1 MLKYCEWQYFKNFL
15 GTSIISAVIFIRST
29 INQMTTEIILV
40 FSILF
45 ITIILFAFEIFSVDK
60 IAMLL
65 IATLAL
71 TGIVKPEEAISG
83 FSNTATITVLS
94 LMIIALALEDNGV
107 IASLAR
113 YLKNLHI
120 LPLFLLLPVFMFITG
135 GISAF
140 INTTAVVIV
149 FIKIIAEL
157 SKRFN
162 LPQSKLLLPISF
174 AGILGGSC
182 TLMGTST
189 NLIVN
194 SIALDLG
201 AEKFSFF
208 EFSFFGLIFLI
219 VGIIVV
225 TILSRWLPEDS
236 KENLQEA
243 YELENYITTV
253 IINKDSGLID
263 KNIEDTF
270 LYSDPEI
277 SILKLKRNKLIT
289 NAPGKYITLKEKDQL
304 VLMCDLE
311 SLSKINEAEGLSVHK
326 RQDKDQK
333 SESEEETEQRKLEEW
348 QFVEVLVLPGS
359 TLIGKTLKEL
369 RKQTFQNAFP
379 IAIKKRRNMRNSK
392 ERLVRRNMDQISLK
406 PGDRLL
412 VEIPQNEIGQLYDME
427 NVAVLMQH
435 KSRPSVNNKKR
446 TLSFII
452 LLLVIALAASGILNI
467 LISAITGVCLLL
479 LTRCLE
485 LNDVYHR
492 INWQVIFLLAGMI
505 PLGIAMNN
513 SGADK
518 WISDQLLTILS
529 GQSNLI
535 IIGLIFLIT
544 MLMSSVVSN
553 NATAIIMTPIAIA
566 VGIGLDLSL
575 KPFILSV
582 LFGANFSFFT
592 PMGYQTNTLIYGM
605 GFYKFKHFF
614 LIGGV
619 LSIILWVLGTFMLS
633 TLL

>member
-1 MLKYCEWQYFKNFL
+1 
-15 GTSIISAVIFIRST
+15 
-29 INQMTTEIILV
+29 MTTEIILV

-45 ITIILFAFEIFSVDK
+45 ITIILFAFEVFSVDK
-60 IAMLL
+60 IAMLI
-65 IATLAL
+65 IASLAL
-71 TGIVKPEEAISG
+71 TGLVEPEEAISG

-113 YLKNLHI
+113 FLKNLHV

-149 FIKIIAEL
+149 FIKIISEL

-194 SIALDLG
+194 SVAKDLG

-225 TILSRWLPEDS
+225 TIASRWLPNDS
-236 KENLQEA
+236 KENLHDA
-243 YELENYITTV
+243 YDLENYVTTV
-253 IINKDSGLID
+253 VISKDSNLID

-270 LYSDPEI
+270 LYTNPEI
-277 SILKLKRNKLIT
+277 SILKLTRNKQIT
-289 NAPGKYITLKEKDQL
+289 NAPGRYITLKANDKL
-304 VLMCDLE
+304 VLMCDIENLAK
-311 SLSKINEAEGLSVHK
+311 LNDAEGLSVHK
-326 RQDKDQK
+326 TQEKDKKRQVIEND
-333 SESEEETEQRKLEEW
+333 EENKNAKKQDDLG
-348 QFVEVLVLPGS
+348 FVELLILPGS
-359 TLIGKTLKEL
+359 ILIGKNLKQL
-369 RKQTFQNAFP
+369 RKQTFQSALP
-379 IAIKKRRNMRNSK
+379 IAIRKRRNIRNTK
-392 ERLVRRNMDQISLK
+392 ERLFRKDIDQITLK

-412 VEIPQNEIGQLYDME
+412 VEVPRNEIGQLYDME
-427 NVAVLMQH
+427 NVAILQEH
-435 KSRPSVNNKKR
+435 KTKPSVNNNKR
-446 TLSFII
+446 TISFAI
-452 LLLVIALAASGILNI
+452 LLLVVGLAASGLLPI
-467 LISAITGVCLLL
+467 LISALTGVCLLL
-479 LTRCLE
+479 LTRCLD

-513 SGADK
+513 TGADK
-518 WISDQLLTILS
+518 WISDHLLAILS
-529 GQSNLI
+529 GQSNLVV
-535 IIGLIFLIT
+535 IGLIFLIT

-566 VGIGLDLSL
+566 VAVGLDLSM

-614 LIGGV
+614 IIGGI
-619 LSIILWVLGTFMLS
+619 LSVILWVLGTFMLS
-633 TLL
+633 TLF

>member
-1 MLKYCEWQYFKNFL
+1 
-15 GTSIISAVIFIRST
+15 
-29 INQMTTEIILV
+29 MTTEIILV

-45 ITIILFAFEIFSVDK
+45 ITIILFAFEVFSVDK
-60 IAMLL
+60 IAMLI
-65 IATLAL
+65 IASLAL
-71 TGIVKPEEAISG
+71 TGLVEPEEAISG

-113 YLKNLHI
+113 FLKNLHV

-149 FIKIIAEL
+149 FIKIISEL

-194 SIALDLG
+194 SVAKDLG

-225 TILSRWLPEDS
+225 TIASRWLPNDS
-236 KENLQEA
+236 KENLRDA
-243 YELENYITTV
+243 YDLENYVTTV
-253 IINKDSGLID
+253 VISKDSNLID

-270 LYSDPEI
+270 LYTNPEI
-277 SILKLKRNKLIT
+277 SILKLTRNKQIT
-289 NAPGKYITLKEKDQL
+289 NAPGRYITLKANDIL
-304 VLMCDLE
+304 VLMCDIENLAK
-311 SLSKINEAEGLSVHK
+311 LNDAEGLSVHK
-326 RQDKDQK
+326 TQEKDKKRQVIEND
-333 SESEEETEQRKLEEW
+333 EENKNAKKQDDLG
-348 QFVEVLVLPGS
+348 FVELLILPGS
-359 TLIGKTLKEL
+359 ILIGKNLKQL
-369 RKQTFQNAFP
+369 RKQTFQSALP
-379 IAIKKRRNMRNSK
+379 IAIRKRRNIRNTK
-392 ERLVRRNMDQISLK
+392 ERLFRKDIDQITLK

-412 VEIPQNEIGQLYDME
+412 VEVPKNEIGQLYDME
-427 NVAVLMQH
+427 NVAILQEH
-435 KSRPSVNNKKR
+435 KTKPSVNNNKR
-446 TLSFII
+446 TISFAI
-452 LLLVIALAASGILNI
+452 LLLVVGLAASGLLPI
-467 LISAITGVCLLL
+467 LISALTGVCLLL
-479 LTRCLE
+479 LTRCLD

-513 SGADK
+513 TGADK
-518 WISDQLLTILS
+518 WISDHLLAILS
-529 GQSNLI
+529 GQSNLVV
-535 IIGLIFLIT
+535 IGLIFLIT

-566 VGIGLDLSL
+566 VAVGLDLSM

-605 GFYKFKHFF
+605 GFYKFKHFV
-614 LIGGV
+614 LIGGI

-633 TLL
+633 TLF

>member
-1 MLKYCEWQYFKNFL
+1 
-15 GTSIISAVIFIRST
+15 
-29 INQMTTEIILV
+29 MTTEIILV

-45 ITIILFAFEIFSVDK
+45 VTIILFAFEVFSVDK
-60 IAMLL
+60 IAMLI
-65 IATLAL
+65 IASLAL
-71 TGIVKPEEAISG
+71 TGLVEPEEAISG

-113 YLKNLHI
+113 FLKNLHI

-162 LPQSKLLLPISF
+162 LPEAKLLLPISF

-194 SIALDLG
+194 SVAKDLG

-208 EFSFFGLIFLI
+208 EFSFFGLIFLV

-225 TILSRWLPEDS
+225 TILSRWLPKDS
-236 KENLQEA
+236 KENLHDA
-243 YELENYITTV
+243 YDLENYVTTV
-253 IINKDSGLID
+253 VISKDSKLID

-270 LYSDPEI
+270 LYTNPEI
-277 SILKLKRNKLIT
+277 SILKLTRNKQIT
-289 NAPGKYITLKEKDQL
+289 NAPGRYITLKANDKL
-304 VLMCDLE
+304 VLMCDIENLAK
-311 SLSKINEAEGLSVHK
+311 LNDAEGLSVHK
-326 RQDKDQK
+326 TQEKDKKKQAIE
-333 SESEEETEQRKLEEW
+333 SIEESENTKKQNDLG
-348 QFVEVLVLPGS
+348 FVELLILPGS
-359 TLIGKTLKEL
+359 ILIGKTLKQL
-369 RKQTFQNAFP
+369 RKQTFHSALP
-379 IAIKKRRNMRNSK
+379 IAIKKRRNIRNTK
-392 ERLVRRNMDQISLK
+392 ERLVRKNIEQITLK

-412 VEIPQNEIGQLYDME
+412 VEVPKNEIGQLYDIE
-427 NVAVLMQH
+427 NVAILMEH
-435 KSRPSVNNKKR
+435 KTKPSVNIKKR
-446 TLSFII
+446 TLSFMI
-452 LLLVIALAASGILNI
+452 LLLVIGLAASGVLTI

-492 INWQVIFLLAGMI
+492 INWQVIFLLAGMM
-505 PLGIAMNN
+505 PLGIAMHN

-518 WISDQLLTILS
+518 WISDQLLNILS

-535 IIGLIFLIT
+535 VIGLIFLMT

-566 VGIGLDLSL
+566 VAVGLDLSM

-605 GFYKFKHFF
+605 GLYKFKHFF
-614 LIGGV
+614 IIGGI

-633 TLL
+633 ALL

>member
-1 MLKYCEWQYFKNFL
+1 
-15 GTSIISAVIFIRST
+15 
-29 INQMTTEIILV
+29 
-40 FSILF
+40 
-45 ITIILFAFEIFSVDK
+45 
-60 IAMLL
+60 MLL

-71 TGIVKPEEAISG
+71 TGLVSPQEAISG
-83 FSNTATITVLS
+83 FSNIATITVLS

-107 IASLAR
+107 IATLAR
-113 YLKNLHI
+113 FLKNLHV
-120 LPLFLLLPVFMFITG
+120 LPLFLLLPIFMFITG

-201 AEKFSFF
+201 AEKFDFF

-219 VGIIVV
+219 VGIIVI
-225 TILSRWLPEDS
+225 TILSKWLPKDS
-236 KENLQEA
+236 KEDIQEA
-243 YELENYITTV
+243 YELEDYITTV
-253 IINKDSGLID
+253 TIPKDSKLID
-263 KNIEDTF
+263 KKIEDTIF
-270 LYSDPEI
+270 YLNSEI
-277 SILKLKRNKLIT
+277 SILKLVRNKQIT
-289 NAPGKYITLKEKDQL
+289 NAPGKYITLKEKDKL

-311 SLSKINEAEGLSVHK
+311 TLAMLNDAEGISVHK
-326 RQDKDQK
+326 DKDENK
-333 SESEEETEQRKLEEW
+333 KEKDKNEEEVDTKKVVEDW
-348 QFVEVLVLPGS
+348 QYVEMLILPGS
-359 TLIGKTLKEL
+359 ILVGKTLKQL

-379 IAIKKRRNMRNSK
+379 IAIKKRRNIRNTK
-392 ERLVRRNMDQISLK
+392 ERLVRKNIDHITLK

-412 VEIPQNEIGQLYDME
+412 VEVPQNEINQLYDLE
-427 NVAVLMQH
+427 NVAILRQH
-435 KSRPSVNNKKR
+435 KSKASVNKGKKAI
-446 TLSFII
+446 SFGI
-452 LLLVIALAASGILNI
+452 LILVIGLAASGVLSI
-467 LISAITGVCLLL
+467 LISAITGVSLLL
-479 LTRCLE
+479 LTKSLD

-492 INWQVIFLLAGMI
+492 VNWQVIFLLAGMM

-513 SGADK
+513 TGADK
-518 WISDQLLTILS
+518 WISDQLLNILS
-529 GQSNLI
+529 GQSHLI

-566 VGIGLDLSL
+566 VAVGLELSM

-614 LIGGV
+614 VIGGI
-619 LSIILWVLGTFMLS
+619 LSFILWILGTFLLS
-633 TLL
+633 SLL

>member
-1 MLKYCEWQYFKNFL
+1 
-15 GTSIISAVIFIRST
+15 
-29 INQMTTEIILV
+29 MTPEIILV
-40 FSILF
+40 FSILL
-45 ITIILFAFEIFSVDK
+45 ITIILFAFEVFSVDK
-60 IAMLL
+60 IAMLV
-65 IATLAL
+65 IASLAL
-71 TGIVKPEEAISG
+71 TGLVKPEEAISG

-113 YLKNLHI
+113 FLKNLHI
-120 LPLFLLLPVFMFITG
+120 LPLFLLLPIFMFITG

-149 FIKIIAEL
+149 FIKIISEL
-157 SKRFN
+157 AKRFN
-162 LPQSKLLLPISF
+162 VSQSKLLLPISF

-194 SIALDLG
+194 SVARDLG
-201 AEKFSFF
+201 AERFSFF

-219 VGIIVV
+219 VGIIIV
-225 TILSRWLPEDS
+225 TITSRWLPNDS
-236 KENLQEA
+236 KENLQDA
-243 YELENYITTV
+243 YDLENYVTTV
-253 IINKDSGLID
+253 VINKDSNLID

-270 LYSDPEI
+270 LYKNPEI
-277 SILKLKRNKLIT
+277 SILKLTRRKQIT
-289 NAPGKYITLKEKDQL
+289 NAPGRYITLKANDKL
-304 VLMCDLE
+304 LLMCDLE
-311 SLSKINEAEGLSVHK
+311 TLAQLNEAEGVSVHK
-326 RQDKDQK
+326 TQENHKKKMADENEE
-333 SESEEETEQRKLEEW
+333 ESETKKKQDDLG
-348 QFVEVLVLPGS
+348 FVELLILPGS
-359 TLIGKTLKEL
+359 ILIGKTLKQL
-369 RKQTFQNAFP
+369 RKQTFQSALP
-379 IAIKKRRNMRNSK
+379 IAIKKRRNIRNTK
-392 ERLVRRNMDQISLK
+392 ERLVRKNIEQITIK

-412 VEIPQNEIGQLYDME
+412 VEIPRNQISQLYEME
-427 NVAVLMQH
+427 NVAVLREH
-435 KSRPSVNNKKR
+435 KTKPAVNIRKKS
-446 TLSFII
+446 LSFAI
-452 LLLVIALAASGILNI
+452 LLLVVGLAASGILSI
-467 LISAITGVCLLL
+467 LVSAITGVCLLL
-479 LTRCLE
+479 LTRCLD

-513 SGADK
+513 TGADT
-518 WISDQLLTILS
+518 WISDQLLNVLS

-535 IIGLIFLIT
+535 VIGLIFLIT

-566 VGIGLDLSL
+566 VAVGLDLSM

-605 GFYKFKHFF
+605 GIYKFKHFF
-614 LIGGV
+614 IIGGI

-633 TLL
+633 TLF

>member
-1 MLKYCEWQYFKNFL
+1 
-15 GTSIISAVIFIRST
+15 
-29 INQMTTEIILV
+29 MTAEILLV

-45 ITIILFAFEIFSVDK
+45 VTIILFAFEIFSVDK
-60 IAMLL
+60 IAMLI
-65 IATLAL
+65 IASLAL
-71 TGIVKPEEAISG
+71 TGLVKPEEAISG

-113 YLKNLHI
+113 FLKNLHI
-120 LPLFLLLPVFMFITG
+120 LPLFLLLPIFMFITG

-149 FIKIIAEL
+149 FIKIISEL

-194 SIALDLG
+194 SVAKDLG

-208 EFSFFGLIFLI
+208 EFSFFGIIFLI

-225 TILSRWLPEDS
+225 TIASRWLPNDA

-243 YELENYITTV
+243 YDLENYVTTV
-253 IINKDSGLID
+253 TIRKDSKLID
-263 KNIEDTF
+263 KKIEDTF
-270 LYSDPEI
+270 LYTNPEI
-277 SILKLKRNKLIT
+277 SILKLTRNRQIT
-289 NAPGKYITLKEKDQL
+289 NAPGRYISLKANDKL
-304 VLMCDLE
+304 LLMCDLE
-311 SLSKINEAEGLSVHK
+311 NLAKINEAEGLNVNK
-326 RQDKDQK
+326 TLDKDKKKIKQ
-333 SESEEETEQRKLEEW
+333 ESVEEIENTKKNNDDLG
-348 QFVEVLVLPGS
+348 FVELLILPGS
-359 TLIGKTLKEL
+359 ILIGKTLKQL
-369 RKQTFQNAFP
+369 RKQTFQSALP
-379 IAIKKRRNMRNSK
+379 IAIKKRRNIRNTK
-392 ERLVRRNMDQISLK
+392 ERLVRKNIEQITLK

-412 VEIPQNEIGQLYDME
+412 VEIPKNDIGQLYEME
-427 NVAVLMQH
+427 NVAVLREH
-435 KSRPSVNNKKR
+435 KVKPAVNITKR
-446 TLSFII
+446 TLSFAI
-452 LLLVIALAASGILNI
+452 LLVVIGLAASGVLPI

-479 LTRCLE
+479 LTRCLD

-513 SGADK
+513 TGADK
-518 WISDQLLTILS
+518 WISDHLLTILS
-529 GQSNLI
+529 GQSNLVV
-535 IIGLIFLIT
+535 IGLIFLIT

-566 VGIGLDLSL
+566 VAVGLDLSM

-614 LIGGV
+614 IIGGI
-619 LSIILWVLGTFMLS
+619 LSIILWVLGSFMLS
-633 TLL
+633 SLL

>member
-1 MLKYCEWQYFKNFL
+1 
-15 GTSIISAVIFIRST
+15 
-29 INQMTTEIILV
+29 MTTEIILV

-45 ITIILFAFEIFSVDK
+45 VTIILFAFEVFSVDK

-65 IATLAL
+65 IATLAISGL
-71 TGIVKPEEAISG
+71 VEPDEAISG
-83 FSNTATITVLS
+83 FSNSATITVLS

-113 YLKNLHI
+113 FLKNLHV
-120 LPLFLLLPVFMFITG
+120 LPLFLLLPIFMFITG

-157 SKRFN
+157 AKRFN
-162 LPQSKLLLPISF
+162 VSQSKLLLPISF

-194 SIALDLG
+194 SVARDLG

-208 EFSFFGLIFLI
+208 EFSFFGLIFMI
-219 VGIIVV
+219 VGIIVI
-225 TILSRWLPEDS
+225 TILSRWLPKDS

-243 YELENYITTV
+243 YDLENYVTTV
-253 IINKDSGLID
+253 VISEDSNLID

-270 LYSDPEI
+270 LYTNPEI
-277 SILKLKRNKLIT
+277 SILKLTRKKQIT
-289 NAPGKYITLKEKDQL
+289 NAPGRYITLKANDRL
-304 VLMCDLE
+304 VLMCDIENLAK
-311 SLSKINEAEGLSVHK
+311 LNDAEGLSVHK
-326 RQDKDQK
+326 NKESDKK
-333 SESEEETEQRKLEEW
+333 KLIIENEEEAENTKKQDDLG
-348 QFVEVLVLPGS
+348 FVELLILPGS
-359 TLIGKTLKEL
+359 ILIGKTLKQL
-369 RKQTFQNAFP
+369 RKQTFQSALP
-379 IAIKKRRNMRNSK
+379 IAIKKRRNIRNTK
-392 ERLVRRNMDQISLK
+392 ERLVRKNIEQITLK

-412 VEIPQNEIGQLYDME
+412 VEVPKNEIGQLYEME
-427 NVAVLMQH
+427 NVAILMEH
-435 KSRPSVNNKKR
+435 KTKPAVNIKKR
-446 TLSFII
+446 AMSFAI
-452 LLLVIALAASGILNI
+452 LLIVVGLAATGILPI
-467 LISAITGVCLLL
+467 LISALTGVCLLL

-513 SGADK
+513 TGADK
-518 WISDQLLTILS
+518 WISDQLLNILS

-535 IIGLIFLIT
+535 VIGLIFLIT

-566 VGIGLDLSL
+566 VAVGLDLSM

-614 LIGGV
+614 IIGGI
-619 LSIILWVLGTFMLS
+619 LSIILWILGTFLLS
-633 TLL
+633 SLL

>member
-1 MLKYCEWQYFKNFL
+1 M
-15 GTSIISAVIFIRST
+15 TS
-29 INQMTTEIILV
+29 EIILV
-40 FSILF
+40 FSILLV
-45 ITIILFAFEIFSVDK
+45 TIILFAFEVFSVDK

-65 IATLAL
+65 IASLAL
-71 TGIVKPEEAISG
+71 TGLVKPEEAISG

-113 YLKNLHI
+113 LLKSLHV
-120 LPLFLLLPVFMFITG
+120 LPLFLLLPIFMFITG

-149 FIKIIAEL
+149 LIKIISEL
-157 SKRFN
+157 SRRFK

-194 SIALDLG
+194 SVARDLG
-201 AEKFSFF
+201 AERFSFF
-208 EFSFFGLIFLI
+208 EFSFFGVIFLI
-219 VGIIVV
+219 AGIIVV
-225 TILSRWLPEDS
+225 TIASRWLPNDS
-236 KENLQEA
+236 RENLEDA
-243 YELENYITTV
+243 YDLENYVTTV
-253 IINKDSGLID
+253 VINKGSNLID

-270 LYSDPEI
+270 LYTNPEI
-277 SILKLKRNKLIT
+277 SILKLTRNNQIT
-289 NAPGKYITLKEKDQL
+289 NAPGRYITLKENDKL

-311 SLSKINEAEGLSVHK
+311 NLAKLNEAEGLSVHK
-326 RQDKDQK
+326 KQEKTNLTED
-333 SESEEETEQRKLEEW
+333 SEEASQEIEKKHDPIG
-348 QFVEVLVLPGS
+348 FVELLILPGS
-359 TLIGKTLKEL
+359 VLIGKTLKQL

-379 IAIKKRRNMRNSK
+379 IAIKKRRNIRNTK
-392 ERLVRRNMDQISLK
+392 ERLVRKNIEQITLK

-412 VEIPQNEIGQLYDME
+412 IEVPKNEINQLYEME
-427 NVAVLMQH
+427 NVAILREH
-435 KSRPSVNNKKR
+435 KTRPSLNKRKR
-446 TLSFII
+446 TISFAVLI
-452 LLLVIALAASGILNI
+452 LVIGLAASGVLTI

-479 LTRCLE
+479 ITRCLD

-492 INWQVIFLLAGMI
+492 VNWQVIFLLAGMI
-505 PLGIAMNN
+505 PLGVAMNN
-513 SGADK
+513 TGADNY
-518 WISDQLLTILS
+518 ISELLLTLLS
-529 GQSNLI
+529 GQSNLV

-566 VGIGLDLSL
+566 VAVGLNLSM

-614 LIGGV
+614 IIGGI

-633 TLL
+633 TLF

>member
-1 MLKYCEWQYFKNFL
+1 
-15 GTSIISAVIFIRST
+15 
-29 INQMTTEIILV
+29 MTTEIILV

-45 ITIILFAFEIFSVDK
+45 VTIILFAFEIFSVDK
-60 IAMLL
+60 IAMLI
-65 IATLAL
+65 IASLAL
-71 TGIVKPEEAISG
+71 TGLVEPEEAISG
-83 FSNTATITVLS
+83 FSNSATITVLS

-107 IASLAR
+107 IAALAR
-113 YLKNLHI
+113 FLKNLHV

-135 GISAF
+135 GISAV

-149 FIKIIAEL
+149 FIKIISEL

-194 SIALDLG
+194 SVAKDLG

-225 TILSRWLPEDS
+225 TIASRWLPNDT

-243 YELENYITTV
+243 YDLENYVTAVT
-253 IINKDSGLID
+253 INKNSKLID

-270 LYSDPEI
+270 LFTNPEI
-277 SILKLKRNKLIT
+277 SILKLTRNRQIT
-289 NAPGKYITLKEKDQL
+289 NAPGRYITLKENDKL
-304 VLMCDLE
+304 LLMCDLE
-311 SLSKINEAEGLSVHK
+311 NLAKLNEDEGLSVHK
-326 RQDKDQK
+326 TQEKDKK
-333 SESEEETEQRKLEEW
+333 VKVNELEESEETKKQYDLS
-348 QFVEVLVLPGS
+348 FVELLILPGS
-359 TLIGKTLKEL
+359 ILIGKTLKQL
-369 RKQTFQNAFP
+369 RKQTFQNALP
-379 IAIKKRRNMRNSK
+379 IAIKKRRNIRNTK
-392 ERLVRRNMDQISLK
+392 ERLVRKNIEHITLK

-412 VEIPQNEIGQLYDME
+412 VEIPKNETSQLYEME
-427 NVAVLMQH
+427 NVAILREH
-435 KSRPSVNNKKR
+435 KTKPLVNTTKR
-446 TLSFII
+446 TLSFVI
-452 LLLVIALAASGILNI
+452 LMLVVGLAASGVLPI

-479 LTRCLE
+479 LTRCLD

-492 INWQVIFLLAGMI
+492 VNWQVIFLLAGMI

-513 SGADK
+513 TGADK
-518 WISDQLLTILS
+518 WISDHLLSILS
-529 GQSNLI
+529 GQSNLVV
-535 IIGLIFLIT
+535 IGLIFLIT

-566 VGIGLDLSL
+566 VAIGLDLSM

-614 LIGGV
+614 IIGGI

-633 TLL
+633 TLF

>member
-1 MLKYCEWQYFKNFL
+1 M
-15 GTSIISAVIFIRST
+15 S
-29 INQMTTEIILV
+29 TEIILV
-40 FSILF
+40 FSILL
-45 ITIILFAFEIFSVDK
+45 ITIVLFAFEVFSVDK

-65 IATLAL
+65 IAALAL
-71 TGIVKPEEAISG
+71 TGLVEPEEAISG

-113 YLKNLHI
+113 LLKNLHI

-149 FIKIIAEL
+149 FIKIIEEL

-162 LPQSKLLLPISF
+162 LPQSKLLMPISF

-219 VGIIVV
+219 VGIIVI
-225 TILSRWLPEDS
+225 TILSRWLPKDS
-236 KENLQEA
+236 KEDLQEA
-243 YELENYITTV
+243 YDLENYITTV
-253 IINKDSGLID
+253 TITKDSDLID
-263 KNIEDTF
+263 KNLEDTF
-270 LYSDPEI
+270 LYQNPEI
-277 SILKLKRNKLIT
+277 SILKLRRSKQIT
-289 NAPGKYITLKEKDQL
+289 NAPGRYITLKEKDKL

-311 SLSKINEAEGLSVHK
+311 NLARLNEADGISVHK
-326 RQDKDQK
+326 EKEKSKKEK
-333 SESEEETEQRKLEEW
+333 SENEEENKSKKAEEW
-348 QFVEVLVLPGS
+348 QYVEVLILPGS
-359 TLIGKTLKEL
+359 ILVGKTLKQL
-369 RKQTFQNAFP
+369 RKQSFQSAFP
-379 IAIKKRRNMRNSK
+379 IAIKKRRNIRNTE
-392 ERLVRRNMDQISLK
+392 ERLVRKDMEQITLK

-412 VEIPQNEIGQLYDME
+412 VEIPQNEINQLYEME
-427 NVAVLMQH
+427 NVAILREH
-435 KSRPSVNNKKR
+435 KTKPSINTTKR
-446 TLSFII
+446 TLSFVI
-452 LLLVIALAASGILNI
+452 LLVVIGLAASGILSI

-479 LTRCLE
+479 LTKCLD

-492 INWQVIFLLAGMI
+492 VNWQVIFLLAGVM

-513 SGADK
+513 TGADK
-518 WISDQLLTILS
+518 WISDQLLLILS

-566 VGIGLDLSL
+566 VAVGLDLSM

-614 LIGGV
+614 IIGGIV
-619 LSIILWVLGTFMLS
+619 SIILWVLGTFMLS